1 MQGARGE
8 VRAAGGRHPV
18 PVPGS
23 FRDPA
28 GYMVQDAG
36 LYKRV
41 ITEKGRSNYE
51 IFQRSGLYEELA
63 REGLLI
69 SHREEDPG
77 CPGWWKVLVPEQ
89 LEFVSYPYE
98 WCFSQLKDA
107 ALLTLEIQQRALRR
121 GMSLKDAS
129 PFNVQ
134 FRLTRPQFI
143 DTLSFEPDDGGPWIA
158 YEQFCRQFLAPLLAS
173 LRFPEAPQYLK
184 VRPDGFDLEA
194 VWRSLAWRTRLRPS
208 AFLHIYLHARAR
220 RSLRGASRGSG
231 RARPGT
237 KMLLA
242 GSLRRAVE
250 RLRLPRRPVPEE
262 ETLETP
268 ASAALKREVVHW
280 ALAELEPR
288 TVLALSG
295 PTLPY
300 ARQAARNG
308 RHVIF
313 YDADPRVIE
322 RVYLEER
329 AGGSGRLLP
338 LVVDLRNP
346 TPALGFALTER
357 QSLLER
363 TRADLVLAVASVL
376 ELCLNQGIPCGLLA
390 EFLAKLGRSVLVEFV
405 PPSDPAAAPVLE
417 RLGAAREEYSRE
429 AFLSAF
435 RRYFRLVREVW
446 VPVTERRL
454 LLFAA

>member
-1 MQGARGE
+1 MQRAGGE
-8 VRAAGGRHPV
+8 VRAAGGWHPV

-28 GYMVQDAG
+28 GYMVRDAG
-36 LYKRV
+36 FYKRV
-41 ITEKGRSNYE
+41 VTHKGRLDYE
-51 IFQRSGLYEELA
+51 TLKGSGLYEELVG
-63 REGLLI
+63 EGLLI
-69 SHREEDPG
+69 SHREEDSRDPSL
-77 CPGWWKVLVPEQ
+77 WKVLVPEQ
-89 LEFVSYPYE
+89 LEYVSYPYE

-143 DTLSFEPDDGGPWIA
+143 DTLSFQRDDGGPWIA

-173 LRFPEAPQYLK
+173 LRFPEAPQHLK
-184 VRPDGFDLEA
+184 VRPDGFDLDA
-194 VWRSLAWRTRLRPS
+194 VWRSLAWRTRLRPG

-220 RSLRGASRGSG
+220 QSLRWRVRSPARF
-231 RARPGT
+231 RPGT
-237 KMLLA
+237 KMVLA

-250 RLRLPRRPVPEE
+250 RLRPPKRPAPAREN
-262 ETLETP
+262 LETP
-268 ASAALKREVVHW
+268 AAAAAKREVVRSV
-280 ALAELEPR
+280 LVEVEPR
-288 TVLALSG
+288 TVLAFGG

-300 ARQAARNG
+300 ARQAARYG
-308 RHVIF
+308 AHVIF
-313 YDADPRVIE
+313 YDADPRLVE
-322 RVYLEER
+322 SVYLEER
-329 AGGSGRLLP
+329 AAGSGRLLP

-363 TRADLVLAVASVL
+363 TRADLVLAISSVL
-376 ELCLNQGIPCGLLA
+376 ELCLNQGIPFGLLA
-390 EFLAKLGRSVLVEFV
+390 EFFAKLGRWILVEFV
-405 PPSDPAAAPVLE
+405 PPSDPAVAPVLK
-417 RLGAAREEYSRE
+417 RLGAAREEYNRE

-435 RRYFRLVREVW
+435 RRQFRLAREVR
-446 VPVTERRL
+446 VPATERRL
-454 LLFAA
+454 MLFSA